1 MQNKVRELRHSTQ
14 QFAVVV
20 ADLDHFKQLND
31 TYGHETGDRALRTFA
46 TVLASSLRRQD
57 LVSRHGGE
65 EFVAVLPDCSAAD
78 GLKAID
84 KVRSRLAATVGEHG
98 LPGFT
103 CSFGITE
110 TGEAEELS
118 DIIARADLA
127 LFEAK
132 RSGRNQALIYH
143 GGHDSDQADSAV
155 SEDGA
160 DELAEPVPLHLTV
173 REPA

>member
-1 MQNKVRELRHSTQ
+1 M
-14 QFAVVV
+14 
-20 ADLDHFKQLND
+20 
-31 TYGHETGDRALRTFA
+31 
-46 TVLASSLRRQD
+46 
-57 LVSRHGGE
+57 
-65 EFVAVLPDCSAAD
+65 LPDCSAAD
-78 GLKAID
+78 AKLAID

-132 RSGRNQALIYH
+132 RSGRDRALIYH
-143 GGHDSDQADSAV
+143 GVQDS
-155 SEDGA
+155 EA
-160 DELAEPVPLHLTV
+160 DELAV
-173 REPA
+173 